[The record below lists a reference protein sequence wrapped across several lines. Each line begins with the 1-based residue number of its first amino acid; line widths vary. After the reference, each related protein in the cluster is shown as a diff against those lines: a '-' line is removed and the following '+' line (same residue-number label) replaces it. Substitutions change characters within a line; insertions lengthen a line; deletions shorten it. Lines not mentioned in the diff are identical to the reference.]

1 MTKVKM
7 LLPDQLMNYNT
18 ATHIGTVTG
27 SHFKP
32 SGLGKLSRFF
42 FLRSWYAYKTGSRV
56 YIRVHKQNPA
66 SRFHNFVEEKKE
78 KFLQIEKWF

>member
-42 FLRSWYAYKTGSRV
+42 FSGAGMLTRRGQECTLEYTNKILQADFITLWKRRKKNFYK
-56 YIRVHKQNPA
+56 
-66 SRFHNFVEEKKE
+66 
-78 KFLQIEKWF
+78 